1 MRDKL
6 APLGTLAGA
15 LGTIIC
21 ILALIGRSYGSPKVV
36 GLEASS
42 FFLIGVGVLVWACW
56 IKLEARSGSTGSA
69 ESAGSGD

>member
-6 APLGTLAGA
+6 APLGTLAGCV
-15 LGTIIC
+15 GMIIC
-21 ILALIGRSYGSPKVV
+21 ILSVIGRSYGSPQVL

-56 IKLEARSGSTGSA
+56 LKLEAGSGK
-69 ESAGSGD
+69 AGSGG